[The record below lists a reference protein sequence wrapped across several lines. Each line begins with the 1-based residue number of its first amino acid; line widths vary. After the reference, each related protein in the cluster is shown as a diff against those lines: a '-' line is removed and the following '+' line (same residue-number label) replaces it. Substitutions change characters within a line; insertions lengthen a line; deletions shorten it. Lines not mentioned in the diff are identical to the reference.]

1 MIQASQ
7 PEIGASQNL
16 RFGVYFPLWFPIKY
30 EGAIYGT
37 LDFHREIPFP
47 MEKSELSQRGVV
59 QEEGQLSQ
67 GA

>member
-16 RFGVYFPLWFPIKY
+16 RFGVHFPL
-30 EGAIYGT
+30 G
-37 LDFHREIPFP
+37 FP
-47 MEKSELSQRGVV
+47 MEKSELFQRGVV